1 MSPDLHII
9 EISLKDGRAFVLIAD
24 QAHDPMSARRITL
37 EFPLTDLGGGTYR
50 DREVHIMAEA
60 QAILSAASDVLH
72 ER

>member
-1 MSPDLHII
+1 MSSDLHII

-24 QAHDPMSARRITL
+24 QAHDPKSARRITL
-37 EFPLTDLGGGTYR
+37 EFPMTALDGGTYLN
-50 DREVHIMAEA
+50 REAHIVAEA